1 MPSLVGSEMCIRDR
15 HYMICLVCLQLGVTN
30 GVALF
35 SISSLLLPPVSHII
49 SCLSCVLLPRALL
62 LYTPC
67 IHPVCRAYFIRRFQE
82 GLAFL
87 AANKLKE
94 GVVETASGLQYKVL
108 KSGPDG
114 GKTPLKT
121 TKCLCH
127 YKGECCGVCLLQ
139 HGL

>member
-1 MPSLVGSEMCIRDR
+1 MP
-15 HYMICLVCLQLGVTN
+15 GVLATGCHERRRFVLN
-30 GVALF
+30 FLTFVT
-35 SISSLLLPPVSHII
+35 
-49 SCLSCVLLPRALL
+49 SCVPYNFVFVLCALAPCPAAVYT

-67 IHPVCRAYFIRRFQE
+67 VPRLFIRRFQE